1 MVSPDTALRRLLRDT
16 AKLLQPYGFHGN
28 EPTWTR
34 IDEDAGVASVGRTRV
49 SRTWTDGQQTLAFG
63 LTLGA
68 TPLAWWEYCRHR
80 DELRGLPPVPLEAA
94 TGPDLLDPHPR
105 PGEPPA
111 PWTLRVDPDQPG
123 GHALQAD
130 LEAIRDELPRR
141 VHTYA
146 RRAVQLLEPGRYL
159 EELLALPD
167 QGLRTREAIVV
178 LLAGHGPTAHLDDAI
193 DRFRECAAEHAAADR
208 TRETIDY
215 ARSRAARVTDLVG

>member
-16 AKLLQPYGFHGN
+16 AKLLQPYGFQGN

-34 IDEDAGVASVGRTRV
+34 VEDAGVASVGRTRV
-49 SRTWTDGQQTLAFG
+49 SRTWSDGQQTLSFG
-63 LTLGA
+63 LTLNA
-68 TPLAWWEYCRHR
+68 TPLAWWEYCCRR
-80 DELRGLPPVPLEAA
+80 DELRGLPPVPLAAA
-94 TGPDLLDPHPR
+94 TGPDLLAPHPS

-111 PWTLRVDPDQPG
+111 PWSMRVDPDQPG

-130 LEAIRDELPRR
+130 VEAIRDELPRR

-167 QGLRTREAIVV
+167 PGLRAREAIVV
-178 LLAGHGPTAHLDDAI
+178 LLADHGPDARLDDAI
-193 DRFRECAAEHAAADR
+193 ERFRECAAEHDAPDR
-208 TRETIDY
+208 MSEAVDY
-215 ARSRAARVTDLVG
+215 ARGRAARAADVVG